1 MTTAPRLHPVYG
13 SVNRPLT
20 VGGADRRLCFVAV
33 VAGGATFTL
42 FDSLLGGLLMTGMLY
57 GGARWATQHD
67 PQFLRIVLRA
77 ATSRRRYDPGQFAHV
92 TVRRSDT

>member
-1 MTTAPRLHPVYG
+1 MSTSIAVAQSAPCRSSTA
-13 SVNRPLT
+13 
-20 VGGADRRLCFVAV
+20 RRAPDEINAV

-42 FDSLLGGLLMTGMLY
+42 FDSLLGGLLMTAMLY

-92 TVRRSDT
+92 TVRRRTR